1 MNTTIKEQLSSP
13 TGILKFLIKHNTIV
27 IFVLLTIFSA
37 LISDVFF
44 TETNL
49 SNLLKQ
55 VSGIGIVS
63 IGMLIVILTG
73 GIDLSVGS
81 VVALLA
87 VAFAILVNTV
97 VLPVAI
103 LLTIVLGFVLGSASG
118 YLVAYQKMAPFIA
131 TLALMTIA
139 RGLGFI
145 YSKGSPITFE
155 SNGAAFMS
163 DFANKST
170 LGVPNIAIVFFIIV
184 AMASVML
191 KYNVFGRLVIAM
203 GSNEEASRLSG
214 IKVNKYKF
222 LVYAISGSL
231 AAIAAIIT
239 ASRTNLGSPNMGV
252 AWELDAIAAVVI
264 GGASLNGGKGSAIN
278 TLMGVLILGL
288 IGNILNLLN
297 VPSYPQQVVK
307 GGIIILAVLFQKF
320 EGQNN
325 K

>member
-1 MNTTIKEQLSSP
+1 MTLTLKQQLSSP
-13 TGILKFLIKHNTIV
+13 GGILKFLVKYNTIF
-27 IFVLLTIFSA
+27 IFILLVIFSA

-44 TETNL
+44 TSVNL

-55 VSGIGIVS
+55 VSGIGIIS
-63 IGMLIVILTG
+63 IGMLLVILTG

-81 VVALLA
+81 MVALLA
-87 VAFAILVNTV
+87 VTFAILINLVI
-97 VLPVAI
+97 LPLAI
-103 LLTIVLGFVLGSASG
+103 VLTIAIGFGLGSVSG
-118 YLVAYQKMAPFIA
+118 YLVAYQKMAPFVA

-145 YSKGSPITFE
+145 YAKGSPVTFKTA
-155 SNGAAFMS
+155 GGVFMS
-163 DFANKST
+163 NFANNST
-170 LGVPNIAIVFFIIV
+170 LGIPNIAIVFFIIV
-184 AMASVML
+184 IATMVML
-191 KYNVFGRLVIAM
+191 RYNVFGRLIIAI

-222 LVYAISGSL
+222 LVYAISGAL
-231 AAIAAIIT
+231 AATAAIIV
-239 ASRTNLGSPNMGV
+239 ASRTNLGSPNMGMS
-252 AWELDAIAAVVI
+252 WELDAIAAVVI
-264 GGASLNGGKGSAIN
+264 GGASLNGGRGTAIN

-307 GGIIILAVLFQKF
+307 GAIIIFAVLLQRF
-320 EGQNN
+320 ES

>member
-1 MNTTIKEQLSSP
+1 MNLSIKQQSSGSG
-13 TGILKFLIKHNTIV
+13 GILNFLIKYNTIF
-27 IFVLLTIFSA
+27 IFVMLVIFSA

-55 VSGIGIVS
+55 VSGIGIIS

-81 VVALLA
+81 MVALLA
-87 VAFAILVNTV
+87 VTFALLINTV
-97 VLPVAI
+97 ILPVAI
-103 LLTIVLGFVLGSASG
+103 LATIILGFALGSLSG

-131 TLALMTIA
+131 TLALMTVA

-145 YSKGSPITFE
+145 YSKGSPVTFDSPGGE
-155 SNGAAFMS
+155 FMS

-170 LGVPNIAIVFFIIV
+170 LGIPNIAIVFFIIV

-191 KYNVFGRLVIAM
+191 RYNVFGRLVIAM

-231 AAIAAIIT
+231 AAIAAVIT

-264 GGASLNGGKGSAIN
+264 GGASLNGGKGTAIN

-320 EGQNN
+320 EG
-325 K
+325 KK

>member
-1 MNTTIKEQLSSP
+1 MTSTIKQQLSSP
-13 TGILKFLIKHNTIV
+13 GGILKFLVKYNTIF
-27 IFVLLTIFSA
+27 IFVLLLIFSA

-44 TETNL
+44 TSVNL

-55 VSGIGIVS
+55 VSGIGIIS

-81 VVALLA
+81 MVALLA
-87 VAFAILVNTV
+87 VIFAILVNTV
-97 VLPVAI
+97 ILPVAI
-103 LLTIVLGFVLGSASG
+103 ILTIIIGFGLGSVSG
-118 YLVAYQKMAPFIA
+118 YLVAYQKMAPFVA

-145 YSKGSPITFE
+145 YSKGSPITFKTPGGE
-155 SNGAAFMS
+155 FMS
-163 DFANKST
+163 NFANNAT
-170 LGVPNIAIVFFIIV
+170 LGIPNIAIVFFIIV
-184 AMASVML
+184 IMAMVML
-191 KYNVFGRLVIAM
+191 RYNVFGRLVIAI

-222 LVYAISGSL
+222 LVYAISGAL
-231 AAIAAIIT
+231 AATAAIIV
-239 ASRTNLGSPNMGV
+239 ASRTNLGSPNMGM

-264 GGASLNGGKGSAIN
+264 GGASLNGGRGTAIN

-307 GGIIILAVLFQKF
+307 GAIIIFAVLLQRF
-320 EGQNN
+320 EN

>member
-1 MNTTIKEQLSSP
+1 MAFTIKQQLSSP
-13 TGILKFLIKHNTIV
+13 AGVLKFLVKYNTIF
-27 IFVLLTIFSA
+27 IFILLLVFSA

-44 TETNL
+44 TSVNL

-55 VSGIGIVS
+55 VSGIGVIS
-63 IGMLIVILTG
+63 IGMLLVILTG

-81 VVALLA
+81 MVALLA
-87 VAFAILVNTV
+87 VTFAILVNV
-97 VLPVAI
+97 VILPLAI
-103 LLTIVLGFVLGSASG
+103 VLTIIIGFALGSVSG
-118 YLVAYQKMAPFIA
+118 YLVAYQRMAPFVA

-145 YSKGSPITFE
+145 YSKGSPITFKTPGGE
-155 SNGAAFMS
+155 FMS
-163 DFANKST
+163 NFANNAT
-170 LGVPNIAIVFFIIV
+170 IGIPNIAIVFFLIV
-184 AMASVML
+184 ILATIL
-191 KYNVFGRLVIAM
+191 LRYNVFGRLIIAI

-222 LVYAISGSL
+222 LVYAISGAL
-231 AAIAAIIT
+231 AATAAVIV
-239 ASRTNLGSPNMGV
+239 ASRTNLGSPNMGM

-307 GGIIILAVLFQKF
+307 GAIIIFAVLLQRF
-320 EGQNN
+320 ES

>member
-1 MNTTIKEQLSSP
+1 MKTSINNQSNGLG
-13 TGILKFLIKHNTIV
+13 GILKFILKHNTIF
-27 IFVLLTIFSA
+27 IFVLLVIFSA

-81 VVALLA
+81 IVALLA
-87 VAFAILVNTV
+87 VTFAILVNV
-97 VLPVAI
+97 VILPVAI
-103 LLTIVLGFVLGSASG
+103 LLTIVLGFILGSFSG
-118 YLVAYQKMAPFIA
+118 YLIAYQKMAPFIA

-145 YSKGSPITFE
+145 YSKGSPVTFD
-155 SNGAAFMS
+155 SPGGSFMS
-163 DFANKST
+163 NFANNST
-170 LGVPNIAIVFFIIV
+170 LFVPNIAIVFFIIV
-184 AMASVML
+184 AMAAVML

-214 IKVNKYKF
+214 IKVSKYKF

-231 AAIAAIIT
+231 AAVAAIIT

-252 AWELDAIAAVVI
+252 SWELDAIAAVVI
-264 GGASLNGGKGSAIN
+264 GGASLNGGKGNAVN

-307 GGIIILAVLFQKF
+307 GAIIILAVLFQKI
-320 EGQNN
+320 ES
-325 K
+325 KK

>member
-1 MNTTIKEQLSSP
+1 MALTLKQQFSSP
-13 TGILKFLIKHNTIV
+13 GGILKFLIKHNTIF
-27 IFVLLTIFSA
+27 IFLLLVIFSA
-37 LISDVFF
+37 FISDVFF
-44 TETNL
+44 TSVNL

-55 VSGIGIVS
+55 VSGIGIIS

-81 VVALLA
+81 MVALLA
-87 VAFAILVNTV
+87 VTFAILINIV

-103 LLTIVLGFVLGSASG
+103 VLTILIGFGLGSVAG

-131 TLALMTIA
+131 TLALMTVA

-145 YSKGSPITFE
+145 YSKGSPITFKTPGGE
-155 SNGAAFMS
+155 FMS
-163 DFANKST
+163 NFANNST

-184 AMASVML
+184 IIAMVML
-191 KYNVFGRLVIAM
+191 KYNVFGRLIIAI

-214 IKVNKYKF
+214 IKVSKYKF

-231 AAIAAIIT
+231 AAIAAIIV
-239 ASRTNLGSPNMGV
+239 ASRTNLGSPNMGM

-307 GGIIILAVLFQKF
+307 GGIIIFAVLLQRF
-320 EGQNN
+320 E
-325 K
+325 KK

>member
-1 MNTTIKEQLSSP
+1 MTSTIKQQLSSP
-13 TGILKFLIKHNTIV
+13 GGILKFLVKYNTIF
-27 IFVLLTIFSA
+27 IFVLLLIFSA

-44 TETNL
+44 TSVNL

-55 VSGIGIVS
+55 VSGIGIIS

-81 VVALLA
+81 MVALLA
-87 VAFAILVNTV
+87 VTFAILVNV
-97 VLPVAI
+97 FILPVAI
-103 LLTIVLGFVLGSASG
+103 ILTIIMGFGLGSISG
-118 YLVAYQKMAPFIA
+118 YLVAYQKMAPFVA

-145 YSKGSPITFE
+145 YSKGSPITFKTLGGE
-155 SNGAAFMS
+155 FMS
-163 DFANKST
+163 NFANNAT

-184 AMASVML
+184 IMAMVML
-191 KYNVFGRLVIAM
+191 RYNVFGRLIIAI

-222 LVYAISGSL
+222 LVYAISGAL
-231 AAIAAIIT
+231 AATAAIIV
-239 ASRTNLGSPNMGV
+239 ASRTNLGSPNMGM

-264 GGASLNGGKGSAIN
+264 GGASLNGGRGTAIN

-307 GGIIILAVLFQKF
+307 GAIIIFAVLLQRF
-320 EGQNN
+320 ES

>member
-1 MNTTIKEQLSSP
+1 MALTLKEQLSTP
-13 TGILKFLIKHNTIV
+13 GGILKFLVKYNTIF
-27 IFVLLTIFSA
+27 IFILLVIFSA

-44 TETNL
+44 TSVNL

-55 VSGIGIVS
+55 VSGIGIIS

-81 VVALLA
+81 MVALLA
-87 VAFAILVNTV
+87 VTFAILINIFI
-97 VLPVAI
+97 LPVAI
-103 LLTIVLGFVLGSASG
+103 LFTILIGFGLGSISG
-118 YLVAYQKMAPFIA
+118 YLVAYQKMAPFVA

-139 RGLGFI
+139 RGLSFI
-145 YSKGSPITFE
+145 YSKGSPITFTTV
-155 SNGAAFMS
+155 GGKYMS
-163 DFANKST
+163 DFANNAT
-170 LGVPNIAIVFFIIV
+170 LGIPNIAIVFFIIV
-184 AMASVML
+184 IMAMVML
-191 KYNVFGRLVIAM
+191 RYNVFGRLIVAI

-222 LVYAISGSL
+222 LVYAISGAL
-231 AAIAAIIT
+231 AATAAIIV
-239 ASRTNLGSPNMGV
+239 ASRTNLGSPNMGM

-264 GGASLNGGKGSAIN
+264 GGASLNGGKGTAIN

-307 GGIIILAVLFQKF
+307 GAIIIFAVLLQRF
-320 EGQNN
+320 ES

>member
-1 MNTTIKEQLSSP
+1 MALTIQQQLSSP
-13 TGILKFLIKHNTIV
+13 RGWLNFLIKHNTIF
-27 IFVLLTIFSA
+27 IFILLVVFSA

-44 TETNL
+44 TSVNL

-55 VSGIGIVS
+55 VSGIGIIS

-81 VVALLA
+81 MVALLA
-87 VAFAILVNTV
+87 VTFAILVNTI
-97 VLPVAI
+97 VLPLAI
-103 LLTIVLGFVLGSASG
+103 IATIAIGFGLGSIAG
-118 YLVAYQKMAPFIA
+118 YLVAFQKMAPFIA

-145 YSKGSPITFE
+145 YSKGSPITFDTA
-155 SNGAAFMS
+155 GGLFMS
-163 DFANKST
+163 NFANNAT
-170 LGVPNIAIVFFIIV
+170 LGIPNIAIVFFIIV
-184 AMASVML
+184 IAAMVML

-203 GSNEEASRLSG
+203 GSNEEAARLSG

-222 LVYAISGSL
+222 LVYAISGAL
-231 AAIAAIIT
+231 AATAAIIV
-239 ASRTNLGSPNMGV
+239 ASRTNLGSPNMGM

-264 GGASLNGGKGSAIN
+264 GGASLNGGKGTAIN

-288 IGNILNLLN
+288 ISNILNLLN

-307 GGIIILAVLFQKF
+307 GAIIVFAVLLQRF
-320 EGQNN
+320 ES

>member
-1 MNTTIKEQLSSP
+1 MAFTIKQQLSSP
-13 TGILKFLIKHNTIV
+13 AGVLKFLVKYNTIF
-27 IFVLLTIFSA
+27 IFILLLVFSA

-44 TETNL
+44 TSVNL

-55 VSGIGIVS
+55 VSGIGVIS
-63 IGMLIVILTG
+63 IGMLLVILTG

-81 VVALLA
+81 MVALLA
-87 VAFAILVNTV
+87 VTFAILVNV
-97 VLPVAI
+97 VILPVAI
-103 LLTIVLGFVLGSASG
+103 VLTIIIGFALGSVSG
-118 YLVAYQKMAPFIA
+118 YLVAYQRMAPFVA

-145 YSKGSPITFE
+145 YSKGSPITFKTPGGE
-155 SNGAAFMS
+155 YMSN
-163 DFANKST
+163 FANNAT
-170 LGVPNIAIVFFIIV
+170 IGIPNIAIVFFLIV
-184 AMASVML
+184 ILATIL
-191 KYNVFGRLVIAM
+191 LRYNVFGRLIIAI

-222 LVYAISGSL
+222 LVYAISGAL
-231 AAIAAIIT
+231 AAIAAVIV
-239 ASRTNLGSPNMGV
+239 ASRTNLGSPNMGM

-307 GGIIILAVLFQKF
+307 GAIIIFAVLLQRF
-320 EGQNN
+320 ES

>member
-1 MNTTIKEQLSSP
+1 MAFTIKQQLSSP
-13 TGILKFLIKHNTIV
+13 AGVLKFLVKYNTIF
-27 IFVLLTIFSA
+27 IFILLLVFSA

-44 TETNL
+44 TSVNL

-55 VSGIGIVS
+55 VSGIGVIS
-63 IGMLIVILTG
+63 IGMLLVILTG

-81 VVALLA
+81 MVALLA
-87 VAFAILVNTV
+87 VTFAILVNV
-97 VLPVAI
+97 VILPVAI
-103 LLTIVLGFVLGSASG
+103 VLTIIIGFALGSVSG
-118 YLVAYQKMAPFIA
+118 YLVAYQRMAPFVA

-145 YSKGSPITFE
+145 YSKGSPITFKTPGGE
-155 SNGAAFMS
+155 FMS
-163 DFANKST
+163 NFANNST
-170 LGVPNIAIVFFIIV
+170 IGIPNIAIVFFLIV
-184 AMASVML
+184 ILATIL
-191 KYNVFGRLVIAM
+191 LRYNVFGRLIIAI

-222 LVYAISGSL
+222 LVYAISGAL
-231 AAIAAIIT
+231 AATAAVIV
-239 ASRTNLGSPNMGV
+239 ASRTNLGSPNMGM

-307 GGIIILAVLFQKF
+307 GAIIIFAVLLQRF
-320 EGQNN
+320 ES

>member
-1 MNTTIKEQLSSP
+1 MNTTIFKKGTTLG
-13 TGILKFLIKHNTIV
+13 GIFQFIIKHNTSV
-27 IFVLLTIFSA
+27 IFVLLVIFSA

-55 VSGIGIVS
+55 VSDIGIVS
-63 IGMLIVILTG
+63 IAMLLVILTG

-87 VAFAILVNTV
+87 VTFAILINIFL
-97 VLPVAI
+97 LPFAI
-103 LLTIVLGFVLGSASG
+103 LFTLIIGFGLGSVSG
-118 YLVAYQKMAPFIA
+118 YLVAYQKIAPFIA

-145 YSKGSPITFE
+145 YSKGSPVTFD
-155 SNGAAFMS
+155 SAGGVFMS
-163 DFANKST
+163 DFANNST
-170 LGVPNIAIVFFIIV
+170 LFVPNIAIVFFIIV
-184 AMASVML
+184 ALAAVL
-191 KYNVFGRLVIAM
+191 LRYNVFGRLIIAM

-222 LVYAISGSL
+222 LVYAISGCL
-231 AAIAAIIT
+231 AALAAIIT

-252 AWELDAIAAVVI
+252 SWELDAIAAVVI
-264 GGASLNGGKGSAIN
+264 GGASLNGGKGTAIN

-307 GGIIILAVLFQKF
+307 GVIIILAVLFQKF
-320 EGQNN
+320 ES
-325 K
+325 KK

>member
-1 MNTTIKEQLSSP
+1 MALALKEQLSSP
-13 TGILKFLIKHNTIV
+13 SGILKFLVKYNTIF
-27 IFVLLTIFSA
+27 IFILLVLFSA

-44 TETNL
+44 TSVNL

-55 VSGIGIVS
+55 VSGIGIIS

-81 VVALLA
+81 MVALLA
-87 VAFAILVNTV
+87 VTFAILINV
-97 VLPVAI
+97 VILPLAI
-103 LLTIVLGFVLGSASG
+103 ILTIAIGFSLGSVSG
-118 YLVAYQKMAPFIA
+118 YLVAYQKMAPFVA

-145 YSKGSPITFE
+145 YSKGSPVTFKTA
-155 SNGAAFMS
+155 GGVFMS
-163 DFANKST
+163 NFANNAT
-170 LGVPNIAIVFFIIV
+170 LGIPNIAIVFFLIVIIT
-184 AMASVML
+184 MIML
-191 KYNVFGRLVIAM
+191 RYNVFGRLIIAI

-231 AAIAAIIT
+231 AAIAAIIV
-239 ASRTNLGSPNMGV
+239 ASRTNLGSPNMGMS
-252 AWELDAIAAVVI
+252 WELDAIAAVVI
-264 GGASLNGGKGSAIN
+264 GGASLNGGKGTAIN

-307 GGIIILAVLFQKF
+307 GGIIIFAVLLQRF
-320 EGQNN
+320 ES

>member
-1 MNTTIKEQLSSP
+1 MALTLKQQLSSP
-13 TGILKFLIKHNTIV
+13 GGLLKFLVKHNTIF
-27 IFVLLTIFSA
+27 IFVLLVIFSA

-44 TETNL
+44 TSVNL

-55 VSGIGIVS
+55 VSGIGIIS
-63 IGMLIVILTG
+63 IGMLLVILTG

-81 VVALLA
+81 MVALLA
-87 VAFAILVNTV
+87 VTFAILINIFI
-97 VLPVAI
+97 LPVAI
-103 LLTIVLGFVLGSASG
+103 LFTILMGFALGSIAG
-118 YLVAYQKMAPFIA
+118 YLVAFQKMAPFVA

-145 YSKGSPITFE
+145 YSKGSPITFKTPGGE
-155 SNGAAFMS
+155 FMS
-163 DFANKST
+163 NFANNSS
-170 LGVPNIAIVFFIIV
+170 LGVPNIAIVFLLIV
-184 AMASVML
+184 IFAMVML
-191 KYNVFGRLVIAM
+191 RYNVFGRLIIAI

-222 LVYAISGSL
+222 LVYAISGAL
-231 AAIAAIIT
+231 AATAAIIV
-239 ASRTNLGSPNMGV
+239 ASRTNLGSPNMGM

-264 GGASLNGGKGSAIN
+264 GGASLNGGKGTAIN

-307 GGIIILAVLFQKF
+307 GAIIIFAVLLQRFDTK
-320 EGQNN
+320 
-325 K
+325 

>member
-1 MNTTIKEQLSSP
+1 MTSTIKQQLSSP
-13 TGILKFLIKHNTIV
+13 GGILKFLVKYNTIF
-27 IFVLLTIFSA
+27 IFVLLLIFSA

-44 TETNL
+44 TSANL

-55 VSGIGIVS
+55 VSGIGIIS

-81 VVALLA
+81 MVALLA
-87 VAFAILVNTV
+87 VTFAILVNMV
-97 VLPVAI
+97 ILPVAI
-103 LLTIVLGFVLGSASG
+103 ILTIIIGFGLGSVSG
-118 YLVAYQKMAPFIA
+118 YLVAYQKMAPFVA

-145 YSKGSPITFE
+145 YSKGSPITFKTPGGE
-155 SNGAAFMS
+155 FMS
-163 DFANKST
+163 NFANNAT
-170 LGVPNIAIVFFIIV
+170 LGIPNIAIVFFIIV
-184 AMASVML
+184 IMAMVML
-191 KYNVFGRLVIAM
+191 RYNVFGRLIIAI

-222 LVYAISGSL
+222 LVYAISGAL
-231 AAIAAIIT
+231 AATAAIIV
-239 ASRTNLGSPNMGV
+239 ASRTNLGSPNMGM

-264 GGASLNGGKGSAIN
+264 GGASLNGGRGTAIN

-307 GGIIILAVLFQKF
+307 GAIIIFAVLLQRF
-320 EGQNN
+320 EN

>member
-1 MNTTIKEQLSSP
+1 
-13 TGILKFLIKHNTIV
+13 
-27 IFVLLTIFSA
+27 
-37 LISDVFF
+37 VFF
-44 TETNL
+44 TSVNL

-55 VSGIGIVS
+55 VSGIGVIS
-63 IGMLIVILTG
+63 IGMLLVILTG

-81 VVALLA
+81 MVALLA
-87 VAFAILVNTV
+87 VTFAILVNV
-97 VLPVAI
+97 VILPVAI
-103 LLTIVLGFVLGSASG
+103 VLTIIIGFALGSVSG
-118 YLVAYQKMAPFIA
+118 YLVAYQRMAPFVA

-145 YSKGSPITFE
+145 YSKGSPITFKTPGGE
-155 SNGAAFMS
+155 FMS
-163 DFANKST
+163 NFANNAT
-170 LGVPNIAIVFFIIV
+170 IGIPNIAIVFFLIV
-184 AMASVML
+184 ILATIL
-191 KYNVFGRLVIAM
+191 LRYNVFGRLIIAI

-222 LVYAISGSL
+222 LVYAISGAL
-231 AAIAAIIT
+231 AATAAVIV
-239 ASRTNLGSPNMGV
+239 ASRTNLGSPNMGM

-307 GGIIILAVLFQKF
+307 GAIIIFAVLLQRF
-320 EGQNN
+320 ES

>member
-1 MNTTIKEQLSSP
+1 MALTIKQQLSSP
-13 TGILKFLIKHNTIV
+13 GGVLKFIVKHNTIF
-27 IFVLLTIFSA
+27 IFVLLVIFSA

-44 TETNL
+44 TATNL

-55 VSGIGIVS
+55 VSGIGIIS
-63 IGMLIVILTG
+63 IGMLLVILTG

-81 VVALLA
+81 MVALLA
-87 VAFAILVNTV
+87 VTFAILVNVV

-103 LLTIVLGFVLGSASG
+103 LITIIIGFGLGSVAG
-118 YLVAYQKMAPFIA
+118 YLVAFQKMAPFVA

-145 YSKGSPITFE
+145 YSKGSPITFKTPGGE
-155 SNGAAFMS
+155 FMS
-163 DFANKST
+163 NFANNST
-170 LGVPNIAIVFFIIV
+170 LGIPNIAIVFFLIVII
-184 AMASVML
+184 AMVML
-191 KYNVFGRLVIAM
+191 RYNVFGRLIIAI

-222 LVYAISGSL
+222 LVYAISGAL
-231 AAIAAIIT
+231 AATAAIVV
-239 ASRTNLGSPNMGV
+239 ASRTNLGSPNMGM

-264 GGASLNGGKGSAIN
+264 GGASLNGGKGTAIN

-307 GGIIILAVLFQKF
+307 GAIIIFAVLLQRFDSK
-320 EGQNN
+320 
-325 K
+325 

>member
-1 MNTTIKEQLSSP
+1 MASTSKEQSNSG
-13 TGILKFLIKHNTIV
+13 GILPFLIKYNTIF
-27 IFVLLTIFSA
+27 IFVLLVIFSA
-37 LISDVFF
+37 FISDVFF
-44 TETNL
+44 TAVNL

-55 VSGIGIVS
+55 VSGIGIIS

-81 VVALLA
+81 MVALLA
-87 VAFAILVNTV
+87 VAFALLVNIFA
-97 VLPVAI
+97 LPLAI
-103 LLTIVLGFVLGSASG
+103 VITIAIGFALGSVSG

-131 TLALMTIA
+131 TLALMTVA

-145 YSKGSPITFE
+145 YSKGSPVTFE
-155 SNGAAFMS
+155 TYGGLYMSN
-163 DFANKST
+163 FANNSF
-170 LGVPNIAIVFFIIV
+170 LGIPNIAIVFFIIV
-184 AMASVML
+184 ILAVVML
-191 KYNVFGRLVIAM
+191 RYNVFGRIIIAI
-203 GSNEEASRLSG
+203 GSNEEAARLSG

-222 LVYAISGSL
+222 LVYSISGAL
-231 AAIAAIIT
+231 AAIAAIIV
-239 ASRTNLGSPNMGV
+239 ASRTNLGSPNMGM

-288 IGNILNLLN
+288 ISNILNLLN

-307 GGIIILAVLFQKF
+307 GGIIIFAVLLQRF
-320 EGQNN
+320 EN

>member
-1 MNTTIKEQLSSP
+1 MALTLKQQLSSP
-13 TGILKFLIKHNTIV
+13 GGILKFLVKYNTIF
-27 IFVLLTIFSA
+27 IFIILVIFSA

-44 TETNL
+44 TSVNL

-55 VSGIGIVS
+55 VSGIGIIS
-63 IGMLIVILTG
+63 IGMLLVILTG

-81 VVALLA
+81 MVALLA
-87 VAFAILVNTV
+87 VTFAILINLVI
-97 VLPVAI
+97 LPLAI
-103 LLTIVLGFVLGSASG
+103 VLTIAIGFGLGSVSG
-118 YLVAYQKMAPFIA
+118 YLVAYQKMAPFVA

-145 YSKGSPITFE
+145 YAKGSPVTFKTA
-155 SNGAAFMS
+155 GGVFMS
-163 DFANKST
+163 NFANNST
-170 LGVPNIAIVFFIIV
+170 LGIPNIAIVFFIIV
-184 AMASVML
+184 IATMVML
-191 KYNVFGRLVIAM
+191 RYNVFGRLIIAI

-222 LVYAISGSL
+222 LVYAISGAL
-231 AAIAAIIT
+231 AATAAIIV
-239 ASRTNLGSPNMGV
+239 ASRTNLGSPNMGMS
-252 AWELDAIAAVVI
+252 WELDAIAAVVI
-264 GGASLNGGKGSAIN
+264 GGASLNGGRGTAIN

-307 GGIIILAVLFQKF
+307 GAIIIFAVLLQRF
-320 EGQNN
+320 ES

>member
-1 MNTTIKEQLSSP
+1 MGSP
-13 TGILKFLIKHNTIV
+13 SKQQINSPGGALQFLIKYNTIF
-27 IFVLLTIFSA
+27 IFVVLVIFSA
-37 LISDVFF
+37 LISEVFF
-44 TETNL
+44 TSVNL

-55 VSGIGIVS
+55 VSGIGIIS

-81 VVALLA
+81 MIALLA
-87 VAFAILVNTV
+87 VTFALLVNIFA
-97 VLPVAI
+97 LPLAI
-103 LLTIVLGFVLGSASG
+103 LLTIAIGFSLGSVSG

-131 TLALMTIA
+131 TLALMTVA
-139 RGLGFI
+139 RGLAFI

-155 SNGAAFMS
+155 TYGGLYMSN
-163 DFANKST
+163 FANNSF

-184 AMASVML
+184 ILAMVML
-191 KYNVFGRLVIAM
+191 RYNVFGRVIIAI

-214 IKVNKYKF
+214 IKVNKYQF
-222 LVYAISGSL
+222 LVYAISGAL
-231 AAIAAIIT
+231 AAIAAIIV
-239 ASRTNLGSPNMGV
+239 ASRTNLGSPNMGM

-264 GGASLNGGKGSAIN
+264 GGASLNGGRGTAIN

-288 IGNILNLLN
+288 ISNILNLLN

-307 GGIIILAVLFQKF
+307 GAIIIFAVLLQRF
-320 EGQNN
+320 EN

>member
-1 MNTTIKEQLSSP
+1 MALTIKQQLSSP
-13 TGILKFLIKHNTIV
+13 GGILKFLVKHNTIF
-27 IFVLLTIFSA
+27 IFILLVIFSA
-37 LISDVFF
+37 FISDVFF
-44 TETNL
+44 TSVNL

-55 VSGIGIVS
+55 VSGIGIIS
-63 IGMLIVILTG
+63 IGMLLVILTG

-81 VVALLA
+81 MVALLA
-87 VAFAILVNTV
+87 VIFAILVNTV
-97 VLPVAI
+97 ILPLAI
-103 LLTIVLGFVLGSASG
+103 LLTIIIGFSLGSIAG
-118 YLVAYQKMAPFIA
+118 YLVAFQKMAPFVA

-145 YSKGSPITFE
+145 YSKGSPITFKTPGGE
-155 SNGAAFMS
+155 FMS
-163 DFANKST
+163 NFANNST
-170 LGVPNIAIVFFIIV
+170 LGIPNIAIVFFLIV
-184 AMASVML
+184 IFAMVML
-191 KYNVFGRLVIAM
+191 RYNVFGRLIIAI

-222 LVYAISGSL
+222 LVYAISGAL
-231 AAIAAIIT
+231 AATAAVIV
-239 ASRTNLGSPNMGV
+239 ASRTNLGSPNMGM

-264 GGASLNGGKGSAIN
+264 GGASLNGGKGTAIN

-307 GGIIILAVLFQKF
+307 GAIIIFAVLLQRF
-320 EGQNN
+320 ER

>member
-1 MNTTIKEQLSSP
+1 MALTLKQQLSSP
-13 TGILKFLIKHNTIV
+13 GGILKFLVKYNTIF
-27 IFVLLTIFSA
+27 IFILLVIFSA

-44 TETNL
+44 TAVNL

-55 VSGIGIVS
+55 VSGIGIIS

-81 VVALLA
+81 MVALLA
-87 VAFAILVNTV
+87 VTFAILVNIF
-97 VLPVAI
+97 VLPLAI
-103 LLTIVLGFVLGSASG
+103 LMTIVIGFGLGSISG
-118 YLVAYQKMAPFIA
+118 YLVAYQKMAPFVA

-139 RGLGFI
+139 RGMSFI
-145 YSKGSPITFE
+145 YSKGSPVTFTTV
-155 SNGAAFMS
+155 GGKFMS
-163 DFANKST
+163 DFANNST
-170 LGVPNIAIVFFIIV
+170 LGIPNIAIVFFIIV
-184 AMASVML
+184 ICTMVML
-191 KYNVFGRLVIAM
+191 RYNVFGRLIIAI

-222 LVYAISGSL
+222 LVYAISGAL
-231 AAIAAIIT
+231 AATAAIIV
-239 ASRTNLGSPNMGV
+239 ASRTNLGSPNMGM

-264 GGASLNGGKGSAIN
+264 GGASLSGGKGTAIN

-307 GGIIILAVLFQKF
+307 GAIIIFAVLLQRF
-320 EGQNN
+320 ES

>member
-1 MNTTIKEQLSSP
+1 MALTIKEQLSSP
-13 TGILKFLIKHNTIV
+13 GGWLKFLVKYNTV
-27 IFVLLTIFSA
+27 FIFVLLVIFSA
-37 LISDVFF
+37 FISDVFF
-44 TETNL
+44 TSVNL

-55 VSGIGIVS
+55 VSGIGIIS

-81 VVALLA
+81 LVALLA
-87 VAFAILVNTV
+87 VIFALLINMVI
-97 VLPVAI
+97 LPVAI
-103 LLTIVLGFVLGSASG
+103 LLTIIIGFALGSVSG
-118 YLVAYQKMAPFIA
+118 YLVAYQKMAPFVA
-131 TLALMTIA
+131 TLALMTVA
-139 RGLGFI
+139 RGLAFI
-145 YSKGSPITFE
+145 YSKGSPITF
-155 SNGAAFMS
+155 NTTGGLFMS
-163 DFANKST
+163 DFANNAT
-170 LGVPNIAIVFFIIV
+170 LGIPNIAIIFFLIV
-184 AMASVML
+184 AITMVML
-191 KYNVFGRLVIAM
+191 RYNVFGRLIIAI

-231 AAIAAIIT
+231 AAIAAIVV
-239 ASRTNLGSPNMGV
+239 ASRTNLGSPNMGM

-264 GGASLNGGKGSAIN
+264 GGASLNGGKGTAIN

-307 GGIIILAVLFQKF
+307 GAIIIFAVLLQRF
-320 EGQNN
+320 EN

>member
-1 MNTTIKEQLSSP
+1 MALNLKQQLSSP
-13 TGILKFLIKHNTIV
+13 GGLLKFLIKYNTIF
-27 IFVLLTIFSA
+27 IFIVLLIFSA
-37 LISDVFF
+37 VISDVFF
-44 TETNL
+44 TSVNL

-55 VSGIGIVS
+55 VSGIGIIS

-81 VVALLA
+81 LVALLA
-87 VAFAILVNTV
+87 VTFAILVNVV

-103 LLTIVLGFVLGSASG
+103 LITVVIGFGLGSVSG

-131 TLALMTIA
+131 TLALMTVA

-145 YSKGSPITFE
+145 YSKGSPITFKTPGGE
-155 SNGAAFMS
+155 FMS
-163 DFANKST
+163 NFANNST
-170 LGVPNIAIVFFIIV
+170 IGVPNIAIVFFIIV
-184 AMASVML
+184 AAAFVML
-191 KYNVFGRLVIAM
+191 RYNVFGRLIIAI

-231 AAIAAIIT
+231 AAIAAIIV
-239 ASRTNLGSPNMGV
+239 ASRTNLGSPNMGM

-264 GGASLNGGKGSAIN
+264 GGASLNGGRGSAIN

-307 GGIIILAVLFQKF
+307 GGIIIFAVLLQRF
-320 EGQNN
+320 EN

>member
-1 MNTTIKEQLSSP
+1 MALTLKQQLSSP
-13 TGILKFLIKHNTIV
+13 GGILKFLVKHNTIF
-27 IFVLLTIFSA
+27 IFILLVIFSA

-44 TETNL
+44 TSVNL

-55 VSGIGIVS
+55 VSGIGIIS

-81 VVALLA
+81 MVALLA
-87 VAFAILVNTV
+87 VTFAILINLVI
-97 VLPVAI
+97 LPLAI
-103 LLTIVLGFVLGSASG
+103 VLTIAIGFGLGSISG
-118 YLVAYQKMAPFIA
+118 YLVAYQKMAPFVA

-145 YSKGSPITFE
+145 YSKGSPVTFKTAGGVTM
-155 SNGAAFMS
+155 SN
-163 DFANKST
+163 FANNAT
-170 LGVPNIAIVFFIIV
+170 LGIPNIAIVFFLIV
-184 AMASVML
+184 IAAMVML
-191 KYNVFGRLVIAM
+191 RYNVFGRLIIAI

-222 LVYAISGSL
+222 LVYAISGAL
-231 AAIAAIIT
+231 AATAAIIV
-239 ASRTNLGSPNMGV
+239 ASRTNLGSPNMGMS
-252 AWELDAIAAVVI
+252 WELDAIAAVVI
-264 GGASLNGGKGSAIN
+264 GGASLNGGRGTAIN

-307 GGIIILAVLFQKF
+307 GAIIIFAVLLQRF
-320 EGQNN
+320 ES